1 LSTRI
6 AYLVS
11 QYPAANHTFVLREV
25 QELRRLGLEIEVASI
40 RPPDRSLDKM
50 SAEEQAEQR
59 ATFYVKS
66 GGLGRILAANLR
78 VFFAGPVDWLAA
90 LAYSLRLSRW
100 NPRAAAFNFFYLV
113 EAGVIADWMRRRK
126 LSHAHMHFTSTVG
139 LFAKRIAPM
148 RTSVTI
154 HGPAEF
160 DRPDA
165 FYLREKIAA
174 FDLIVAISEYGR
186 TQLKRCSGSEHWNKF
201 RVVRL
206 GVDPMLYAPRAFV
219 PSPDRLEILFVGRL
233 AAVKAPQILL
243 AALQRLIESGRQVH
257 LRLAGDGPERPELE
271 REVHEKNLSGY
282 VTFEGWQTA
291 DRVRSLYRS
300 ADIFCLASLAEGIP
314 VVLMEA
320 MSMEIPCV
328 ATRVTGV
335 PELIRDG
342 IDGLLVAPSD
352 VEELAAALARLVDDA
367 GLRER
372 IGKSGRARVLD
383 EYDLG
388 RNTQQLAAVFRE
400 FQASPAERGS

>member
-257 LRLAGDGPERPELE
+257 LRLAGDGPERPEL
-271 REVHEKNLSGY
+271 
-282 VTFEGWQTA
+282 